1 MGMRNEI
8 SNDQI
13 VGETAASRSV
23 AVGSS
28 SHQHIVAALPRP
40 RLTDSAAHSLTT
52 AASQDRAG
60 LALQFT
66 KTTISVQ
73 NLLIMKLNDFNN
85 LEQIHSNQ

>member
-1 MGMRNEI
+1 MEMRNEI
-8 SNDQI
+8 SNDLI

-23 AVGSS
+23 AVGS